1 MFKDCENGFGD
12 ICHFGALRGFKR
24 CSSLSGMMISCFL
37 SGWLNQ
43 PILVHPVNE
52 YSLPRVSTP
61 RRGDHVHHW
70 EVGRRV
76 PTPWQE
82 DAVLGFPNLFPIYI
96 RVRHRIDWI
105 LEATAL
111 LKPYDIKAACSK
123 KVNVH
128 KHVHSYKILQTCI
141 SLLYLLRCP
150 YPHLQWCITIMAV
163 NGIIEASF

>member
-61 RRGDHVHHW
+61 RQGDHVHHW

-82 DAVLGFPNLFPIYI
+82 DHDLLETPVC
-96 RVRHRIDWI
+96 RVREYRQASLSQVLSWVSRIYSYLCSCKTSHRLD
-105 LEATAL
+105 
-111 LKPYDIKAACSK
+111 S
-123 KVNVH
+123 
-128 KHVHSYKILQTCI
+128 
-141 SLLYLLRCP
+141 
-150 YPHLQWCITIMAV
+150 
-163 NGIIEASF
+163 